1 MILLNK
7 AVIFTRL
14 LILFTYHKLMNL
26 SKSFYSALS
35 AQVTPRNTHKLKIAA
50 LISCLLFL
58 FSCGNKNAQN
68 NATFAQPPGTYK
80 VLALQPRTVT
90 LSTDYPAS
98 IQGLQNIEIRPKVD
112 GYIEKIFVDEGSLVK
127 KGQLLFKINAPQ
139 YEQDVRT
146 AQAGI
151 KTAEADINT
160 ATLQVNKVKPLVE
173 KDIISHYELESAQ
186 LTLQTKE
193 AALAQ
198 AKAALEN
205 AKISLGYTT
214 IVSPVDGV
222 IGSLPYKLGSLV
234 TSTTTDPLTTV
245 YNTANVY
252 AYFAMNEKQLLDF
265 SRDSTSNTSFKSKL
279 NNIPLVTLVLSDGTI
294 YDYKGKVE
302 TVNGLINTTTGS
314 ANFRA
319 GFANPKGLL
328 RSGSS
333 ASVRIPKS
341 VKNVLIVPQNVTYEL
356 QDKRFV
362 FAVDQQNKI
371 KNVAITVME
380 NTPGQ
385 FYIITGGLQNGDR
398 IIAEGANNIKD
409 GTEIKPVEVN
419 AESVYKGLN

>member
-1 MILLNK
+1 
-7 AVIFTRL
+7 
-14 LILFTYHKLMNL
+14 MNINQNI
-26 SKSFYSALS
+26 YSAFNRIPLFS
-35 AQVTPRNTHKLKIAA
+35 LVFTKIAVA
-50 LISCLLFL
+50 ISVSLLL
-58 FSCGNKNAQN
+58 FSCGNKNGQN
-68 NATFAQPPGTYK
+68 NAAYAETTPTYK
-80 VLALQPRTVT
+80 VITLQPRSVT
-90 LSTDYPAS
+90 LNTDYPAS

-112 GYIEKIFVDEGSLVK
+112 GYVEKIFVDEGSLVK
-127 KGQLLFKINAPQ
+127 KGQLLFKIKAPQ

-146 AQAGI
+146 AEAGI
-151 KTAEADINT
+151 KTAGADVNT

-198 AKAALEN
+198 AKASLEN
-205 AKISLGYTT
+205 AKINLGYTT
-214 IVSPVDGV
+214 IISPVDGV

-234 TSTTTDPLTTV
+234 TSTTADPLTTV

-265 SRDSTSNTSFKSKL
+265 SRDSTNNTSFKSKL

-302 TVNGLINTTTGS
+302 TVNGLINISTGS

-333 ASVRIPKS
+333 ASVRIPKL
-341 VKNVLIVPQNVTYEL
+341 VKNAIIVPQNVTYEL

-362 FAVDQQNKI
+362 FAVDKQNKV

-385 FYIITGGLQNGDR
+385 FYIVTGGLQSGDR

-409 GTEIKPVEVN
+409 GRAVKPVEVS
-419 AESVYKGLN
+419 AESVYKGLE

>member
-1 MILLNK
+1 
-7 AVIFTRL
+7 
-14 LILFTYHKLMNL
+14 MNINQNI
-26 SKSFYSALS
+26 YSAFNRIPLFS
-35 AQVTPRNTHKLKIAA
+35 LVFTKIAVA
-50 LISCLLFL
+50 ISVSLLL
-58 FSCGNKNAQN
+58 FSCGNKNGQN
-68 NATFAQPPGTYK
+68 NAAYAETTPTYK
-80 VLALQPRTVT
+80 VITLQPRSVT
-90 LSTDYPAS
+90 LNTDYPAS

-112 GYIEKIFVDEGSLVK
+112 GYVEKIFVDEGSLVK
-127 KGQLLFKINAPQ
+127 KGQLLFKIKAPQ

-146 AQAGI
+146 AEAGI
-151 KTAEADINT
+151 KTAGADVNT

-198 AKAALEN
+198 AKASLEN
-205 AKISLGYTT
+205 AKINLGYTT
-214 IVSPVDGV
+214 IISPVDGV

-234 TSTTTDPLTTV
+234 TSTTADPLTTV

-265 SRDSTSNTSFKSKL
+265 SRDSTNNTSFKSKL

-302 TVNGLINTTTGS
+302 TVNGLINISTGS

-333 ASVRIPKS
+333 ASVRIPKL
-341 VKNVLIVPQNVTYEL
+341 VKNTIIVPQNVTYEL

-362 FAVDQQNKI
+362 FAVDKQNKV

-385 FYIITGGLQNGDR
+385 FYIVTGGLQSGDR

-409 GTEIKPVEVN
+409 GRAVKPVEVS
-419 AESVYKGLN
+419 AESVYKGLE

>member
-1 MILLNK
+1 MNTNKTIYRAFFKLLSFKPPNK
-7 AVIFTRL
+7 NAPIVIPVL
-14 LILFTYHKLMNL
+14 LL
-26 SKSFYSALS
+26 
-35 AQVTPRNTHKLKIAA
+35 
-50 LISCLLFL
+50 L
-58 FSCGNKNAQN
+58 FSCGNKEQQN
-68 NATFAQPPGTYK
+68 SGFGTQGIATYK
-80 VLALQPRTVT
+80 VLTLQPRSAT
-90 LSTDYPAS
+90 LNADYPAS

-112 GYIEKIFVDEGSLVK
+112 GFVEKIYVDEGSLVK

-151 KTAEADINT
+151 KTAEADVNS

-186 LTLQTKE
+186 YTLQSKE

-205 AKISLGYTT
+205 ARVNLGYTT

-234 TSTTTDPLTTV
+234 TSTTADPLTTV
-245 YNTANVY
+245 YNTATVY
-252 AYFAMNEKQLLDF
+252 AYFAMNEKQLLGF
-265 SRDSTSNTSFKSKL
+265 SRDSSNTTFRNKL
-279 NNIPLVTLVLSDGTI
+279 NNIPKVTLILSDGTV
-294 YDYKGKVE
+294 YEHKGKVE

-319 GFANPKGLL
+319 AFINPRGLL

-333 ASVRIPKS
+333 ATVRIPA
-341 VKNVLIVPQNVTYEL
+341 LIKLAIIIPQNITYEL

-362 FAVDQQNKI
+362 YVVNNQNKI
-371 KNVAITVME
+371 KNVAITVMDG
-380 NTPGQ
+380 TPGQ
-385 FYIITGGLQNGDR
+385 FYIVTDGLKSGDR
-398 IIAEGANNIKD
+398 IIAEGANNLKD
-409 GTEIKPVEVN
+409 DLEIKPVEVN
-419 AESVYKGLN
+419 EESVYKGLD